1 MLLNHFNIRDNY
13 LSTEDFDLLK
23 NTLLGSDFPWYLC
36 PTKVLYDKESIVE
49 EKYNYQFTHIFY
61 NNYTVR
67 SDWFNI
73 IAPLV
78 IPIVIPGKTIE
89 LVRIKANLLPAT
101 HDIIQ
106 YDYHTDIEYTNDF
119 DDFEKNTAIF
129 YVNTNNGFT
138 MFANGTKVESVENR
152 LVAFS
157 ADNQHTG
164 TTCTDQRTRCV
175 INLNYIY
182 K

>member
-1 MLLNHFNIRDNY
+1 MNIIDNY
-13 LSTEDFDLLK
+13 LSTEDFNLLK

-36 PTKVLYDKESIVE
+36 PTKVLYNEESIVE
-49 EKYNYQFTHIFY
+49 DKYNYQFTHIFY
-61 NNYTVR
+61 NNYVVR

-73 IAPLV
+73 IAPL
-78 IPIVIPGKTIE
+78 INPIVLPNKTIE

-106 YDYHTDIEYTNDF
+106 YDYHTDVEYTSDF
-119 DDFEKNTAIF
+119 DNFEKYTAVF

-138 MFANGTKVESVENR
+138 ILADGTKIESIENR
-152 LVAFS
+152 LVSFS
-157 ADNQHTG
+157 SDTEHAG
-164 TTCTDQRTRCV
+164 SSCTDQKTRCV

>member
-1 MLLNHFNIRDNY
+1 MYNIIDNC
-13 LSTEDFDLLK
+13 LSNEDFSVIK
-23 NTLLGSDFPWYLC
+23 TAMLGSDFPWYLC
-36 PTKVLYDKESIVE
+36 PTKVLYDEKSLVE
-49 EKYNYQFTHIFY
+49 DKYNYQFTHIFY

-67 SDWFNI
+67 SDWFNM
-73 IAPLV
+73 IAPLINLV
-78 IPIVIPGKTIE
+78 VVPGKTIE

-106 YDYHTDIEYTNDF
+106 YDYHTDIEYSSDF
-119 DDFEKNTAIF
+119 DNVEKKTAVF

-138 MFANGTKVESVENR
+138 IFADGTKVNSVENR

-157 ADNQHTG
+157 ADNEHTG